1 MDTATLHALVLAVMG
16 IAMWYLVKTLLRR
29 AGGRPAEGSNQ
40 KAATLLPVS
49 ELKSQLK
56 EKYARRARYRLGVF
70 AGCALALVV
79 YFFGGHRLLL
89 VPPLLVACAC
99 QYCVYRNKTT
109 ECLTE
114 LMQRRM
120 GGACTDNALEK

>member
-1 MDTATLHALVLAVMG
+1 MDTATLHALVLAVM
-16 IAMWYLVKTLLRR
+16 AVAVWYLVKTLLRR
-29 AGGRPAEGSNQ
+29 AGGRPAEGSDQ
-40 KAATLLPVS
+40 KETTLLPVS
-49 ELKSQLK
+49 ELKSRLK
-56 EKYARRARYRLGVF
+56 EKYVRRARYRMGVF
-70 AGCALALVV
+70 GGCALALAV

-89 VPPLLVACAC
+89 VPPLLAACVC

-120 GGACTDNALEK
+120 GGACPDNALEK